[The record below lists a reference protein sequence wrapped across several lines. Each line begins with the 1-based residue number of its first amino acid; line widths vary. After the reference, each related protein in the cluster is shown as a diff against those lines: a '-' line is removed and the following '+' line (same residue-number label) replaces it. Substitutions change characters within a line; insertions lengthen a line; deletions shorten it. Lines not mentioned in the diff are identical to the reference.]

1 MPVLD
6 NINIKPSEMVD
17 ILERLRQIGHND
29 EVTIID
35 TSNSFTIRDS
45 SGMFLVDVIKKE
57 PEYSSS

>member
-6 NINIKPSEMVD
+6 KINIKPTEMVD

-29 EVTIID
+29 EITIID

-45 SGMFLVDVIKKE
+45 SGMFLVDVMKKE